1 MDKVFDHVCERYGVR
16 DALGTRVVLR
26 ETEEK
31 QSNGKVFKKYELGDF
46 KWRTFQD
53 LTTEA
58 KSVASGMRQLG
69 LVERN
74 RIAIIAETRAEWII
88 TAYACF
94 LNNIALVTLYTN
106 LGNSGLEHALNET
119 EVAYVVCSMDT
130 VCKIRAVCGKCPN
143 LKNLILMSSMSPHV
157 KSSVA
162 RRDIMT
168 AHQLNVV
175 LYEELCAAPVSD
187 YVNTQPPL
195 PSDCAIIMYTSGSTG
210 NPKGVIL
217 SHRNLLASLSA
228 LINIAKFEENDR
240 YIGYLP
246 LAHVLGTDFDEY
258 LKII

>member
-1 MDKVFDHVCERYGVR
+1 
-16 DALGTRVVLR
+16 
-26 ETEEK
+26 
-31 QSNGKVFKKYELGDF
+31 
-46 KWRTFQD
+46 
-53 LTTEA
+53 
-58 KSVASGMRQLG
+58 
-69 LVERN
+69 
-74 RIAIIAETRAEWII
+74 
-88 TAYACF
+88 
-94 LNNIALVTLYTN
+94 
-106 LGNSGLEHALNET
+106 
-119 EVAYVVCSMDT
+119 
-130 VCKIRAVCGKCPN
+130 
-143 LKNLILMSSMSPHV
+143 MSSMSPHV

-162 RRDIMT
+162 RRDIIT